1 MTDTPKIKKPEVT
14 LYTDGA
20 CKGNPGPG
28 GWGVWMIAG
37 AHQKELCGGK
47 RSTTNNQ
54 MEMTAVIE
62 ALATLKRSCKIT
74 LYTDSEYVLK
84 GMTEWMPGWVKRGWR
99 TAAGQPV
106 KNVELWQRLAALA
119 ALHEIDWHWV
129 KGHAGHEGNERAD
142 QLANK
147 GVEMALQGKG
157 AD

>member
-1 MTDTPKIKKPEVT
+1 MIKKPEVT

-28 GWGVWMIAG
+28 GWGAWMLSG
-37 AHQKELCGGK
+37 GHSKELCGGA

-62 ALATLKRSCKIT
+62 ALATLKRSCKIQ

-84 GMTEWMPGWVKRGWR
+84 GMTEWMPGWVRRGWR

-106 KNVELWQRLAALA
+106 KNAELWQRLVALA

-147 GVEMALQGKG
+147 GVEMALSEKR
-157 AD
+157 

>member
-1 MTDTPKIKKPEVT
+1 MTLTIKKPEVT

-28 GWGVWMIAG
+28 GWGAWLISG
-37 AHQKELCGGK
+37 GHQKELCGGA

-62 ALATLKRSCKIT
+62 ALATLKRSCRIQ

-84 GMTEWMPGWVKRGWR
+84 GMTEWMPGWIKRGWR

-106 KNVELWQRLAALA
+106 KNAELWQRLAALV
-119 ALHEIDWHWV
+119 ALHEIDWHWF
-129 KGHAGHEGNERAD
+129 KGHAGHEGNEKAD
-142 QLANK
+142 QLANR
-147 GVEMALQGKG
+147 GVESALKDHK
-157 AD
+157 A